1 MKNRPAIEAR
11 TALALYNIALI
22 ALNLYIFSEVSE
34 FVVNSAMNT
43 VYVILAGYIEIH
55 QFFNIVNI

>member
-1 MKNRPAIEAR
+1 
-11 TALALYNIALI
+11 
-22 ALNLYIFSEVSE
+22 LNLYIFSEVSE